1 MDRTVRSG
9 QGRPALGLTEGSIIA
24 VTILLSMV
32 AIVAEQAV
40 DPSCEL
46 CAQKEWSAL
55 LDVIIGVAF
64 AAAGLLI
71 RTFRPRNVIWA
82 LMVAAGIG
90 RLLEETFSSFGD
102 TLFEP
107 WYITRLFLLVAV
119 LWTAAMY
126 YPFGRATP
134 MGRWIAANWFV
145 WALVASLYRLLNA
158 EPASLLPGERV
169 VPLADAPEFTATV
182 LSAILIWS
190 NAAQLIGVV
199 YLLRRWWSG
208 GAAVRRAFAPLF
220 FFLPFLLGSIFDEF
234 LVDTLGVPEVFRQFS
249 VWGDYIIALG
259 LPVVFTFVI
268 LGLPPWRRTSFEP
281 TTAGEQL
288 PHAELATVMF
298 VDVVDST
305 GHAARLGDRRWAAL
319 LSEFRELI
327 RVSFARYGGREENLS
342 GDGFLATF
350 PTPAAAISCS
360 LEVASTTPQLGL
372 EVRAGVH
379 IGEVARLDD
388 ELSGVAVHT
397 GQRVMAEAGSSHVL
411 VTQIVKDLVERDA
424 FSFEDAG
431 VHQLKGVAGSWQL
444 WEVAADELTVLD

>member
-1 MDRTVRSG
+1 M
-9 QGRPALGLTEGSIIA
+9 AEGLVIA

-40 DPSCEL
+40 DPNCGL
-46 CAQKEWSAL
+46 CADKEWPAL

-64 AAAGLLI
+64 SAAGLLI
-71 RTFRPRNVIWA
+71 RAFQPRNVMWG
-82 LMVAAGIG
+82 LMVAAGLG

-102 TLFEP
+102 VLFEP

-126 YPFGRATP
+126 YPYGRTTP
-134 MGRWIAANWFV
+134 VGRWIAANWFV

-158 EPASLLPGERV
+158 TPESLLPGQRV
-169 VPLADAPEFTATV
+169 EAVASAPESTGLV

-190 NAAQLIGVV
+190 NVAQLAGVV
-199 YLLRRWWSG
+199 YLLRRWWTG
-208 GAAVRRAFAPLF
+208 GPTMRRAYAPLF

-249 VWGDYIIALG
+249 VWGDYIIAVG
-259 LPVVFTFVI
+259 IPIVFTLAI
-268 LGLPPWRRTSFEP
+268 LGWPPWRRSGFE
-281 TTAGEQL
+281 TTPAGERL

-319 LSEFRELI
+319 LSEFRELM
-327 RVSFARYGGREENLS
+327 RVAFGRHGGREENLS

-350 PTPAAAISCS
+350 PTPAGAIACS
-360 LEVASTTPQLGL
+360 LDVAATTGQLGL
-372 EVRAGVH
+372 EVRCGVH
-379 IGEVARLDD
+379 LGEVARLDD
-388 ELSGVAVHT
+388 ELSGVAVHV
-397 GQRVMAEAGSSHVL
+397 GQRVMGEAGPSQVV
-411 VTQIVKDLVERDA
+411 VTQVVRDLVERDA
-424 FSFEDAG
+424 FVFADAG
-431 VHQLKGVAGSWQL
+431 VHELKGVTGQWRL
-444 WEVAADELTVLD
+444 WRVTDFHAETGEVSARPTSATSKARD